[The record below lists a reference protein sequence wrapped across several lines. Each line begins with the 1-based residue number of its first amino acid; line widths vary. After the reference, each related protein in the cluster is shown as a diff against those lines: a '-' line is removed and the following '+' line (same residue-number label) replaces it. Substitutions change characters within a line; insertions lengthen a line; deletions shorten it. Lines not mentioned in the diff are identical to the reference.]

1 MAARALIEKDPAY
14 SYVTARLL
22 LHGIRLEVLGEEAG
36 QAEMATRYA
45 SYFPQAIARGIAAE
59 LLPRIFDPF
68 FSTRGPGQGTGM
80 GLPVCH
86 GIVTRHGG
94 SMDVESATGK
104 GTTVTV
110 RLPATEGQTS
120 EAR

>member
-1 MAARALIEKDPAY
+1 VITVSTAAVAGE
-14 SYVTARLL
+14 VT
-22 LHGIRLEVLGEEAG
+22 V
-36 QAEMATRYA
+36 
-45 SYFPQAIARGIAAE
+45 SIADTGCGIAAE

>member
-1 MAARALIEKDPAY
+1 
-14 SYVTARLL
+14 
-22 LHGIRLEVLGEEAG
+22 
-36 QAEMATRYA
+36 
-45 SYFPQAIARGIAAE
+45 
-59 LLPRIFDPF
+59 
-68 FSTRGPGQGTGM
+68 M